1 MPFSVMA
8 GLVPAMVR
16 LACGPNAWPT
26 GAPTVSETAAPLDDV
41 DGRDIGRSEERPSFD
56 GLCPAMTVGAAD
68 VSSFIHRGRPKAGAE
83 LSFDAKAMRR
93 LHRRGPAARPR
104 SGPPTRAEATP
115 SASDP
120 AVARPC
126 RDRPHAARRRG

>member
-26 GAPTVSETAAPLDDV
+26 GAPTVSETAVRLDDV

-56 GLCPAMTVGAAD
+56 GLCPAMTL
-68 VSSFIHRGRPKAGAE
+68 GRQM
-83 LSFDAKAMRR
+83 SRR
-93 LHRRGPAARPR
+93 PFHPRGPGRRPVR
-104 SGPPTRAEATP
+104 TRNDGRCAPRLADALISGTFDERERITIWFCN
-115 SASDP
+115 SIL
-120 AVARPC
+120 
-126 RDRPHAARRRG
+126 

>member
-26 GAPTVSETAAPLDDV
+26 GAPTVSETASPLDDV

-68 VSSFIHRGRPKAGAE
+68 VTRFIQGDRPKAGAE
-83 LSFDAKAMRR
+83 LAM
-93 LHRRGPAARPR
+93 
-104 SGPPTRAEATP
+104 T
-115 SASDP
+115 ASEI
-120 AVARPC
+120 
-126 RDRPHAARRRG
+126 AARRSRAANIIASIEGGACGPSVAWLSTTSSRAEFETRWMRAAAG

>member
-8 GLVPAMVR
+8 GLVPAILVVR
-16 LACGPNAWPT
+16 LARGPNALPT

-68 VSSFIHRGRPKAGAE
+68 VTPFHP
-83 LSFDAKAMRR
+83 
-93 LHRRGPAARPR
+93 RGPA
-104 SGPPTRAEATP
+104 GGRAELAMTTSSILRSLTSPRVRREGEAVSP
-115 SASDP
+115 STRSCGAA
-120 AVARPC
+120 AVRACHSGRSN
-126 RDRPHAARRRG
+126 